1 MKNIKTHQAAKGTVA
16 DPDALRSLCGRS
28 SGRVWLVE
36 TIESE
41 RDKIAAKAR
50 KLCADPVVAAE
61 WRAAW
66 CRVLDRLQP
75 IYAARRPV
83 LKSFEVHHS
92 NETAREAMLRAL
104 VAGKPMEECE
114 IIAFETANSR

>member
-1 MKNIKTHQAAKGTVA
+1 MKA
-16 DPDALRSLCGRS
+16 R
-28 SGRVWLVE
+28 RVK
-36 TIESE
+36 SE

-50 KLCADPVVAAE
+50 KLCADPVTATE
-61 WRAAW
+61 WRTAW
-66 CRVLDRLQP
+66 NRVLGRLAP

-104 VAGKPMEECE
+104 VAGKPMPECE
-114 IIAFETANSR
+114 EIAFATMTLKIICD